1 MGSKSANK
9 NLGTSRLGGAG
20 VGMGLKFSH
29 SHGEENLD
37 SIFWLVCSRVDL
49 PDFCFLSLIDGRFRE
64 KSLGQPFHDCRDEL
78 DLPLYVCWHSHRP
91 ISQPA
96 HAFHHPYPNLV
107 GQLGAGAFSTFGGL
121 LPLVASLLAL
131 PQKNLLQ
138 GLANLKSGKVF
149 NTIPAFEF
157 ITLVM
162 LTL

>member
-1 MGSKSANK
+1 
-9 NLGTSRLGGAG
+9 
-20 VGMGLKFSH
+20 MGLKFSH
-29 SHGEENLD
+29 THGEENLD

-49 PDFCFLSLIDGRFRE
+49 PDFCFLSLIDGGSWK

-78 DLPLYVCWHSHRP
+78 DLPIYVCEYSCRA

-96 HAFHHPYPNLV
+96 HAFHQPRFNRL
-107 GQLGAGAFSTFGGL
+107 GQLGPSAFSTFGGL

-131 PQKNLLQ
+131 PQKDILQ

-149 NTIPAFEF
+149 NTVPAFEF
-157 ITLVM
+157 ITLIM